1 VSAVMATVADH
12 YKTHLA
18 PVYVWMAGGFDAAVS
33 RGETEIQTIFPILSG
48 GITAV
53 DLGAGFGMHSIPL
66 ARRGCPVIAIDTS
79 ALLLE
84 ELKGHAEA
92 LPVKAV
98 EDDLLS
104 FQRHLDSKV
113 NLILCMGDTLT
124 HLPDLPSVERLFSQA
139 AESLRSAGI
148 FVITFRNYT
157 TPLLG
162 NDRFIPVKSDADRI
176 LTCFLEYEP
185 GASMFTICSMNES
198 LLPGSYGSAPIGSS
212 GSRRSGFPVACKPGD
227 FPYWSSP
234 DSEVWFV
241 LSRQDHNHSL
251 WCQWMKIQEEVS
263 GNAKISN

>member
-1 VSAVMATVADH
+1 MATVADH

-185 GASMFTICSMNES
+185 GRVDVHDLLHERIASSWQLRVSTYRKLRFTPEWVSSCLQTRGFSVLVE
-198 LLPGSYGSAPIGSS
+198 PGLGGMVRIVAT
-212 GSRRSGFPVACKPGD
+212 RS
-227 FPYWSSP
+227 
-234 DSEVWFV
+234 
-241 LSRQDHNHSL
+241 
-251 WCQWMKIQEEVS
+251 
-263 GNAKISN
+263 